1 MKNYGKGWC
10 ILLGLCLGAGQAG
23 AAAAPAGGLL
33 KIGAI
38 FALSGPNASIG
49 QEALSG
55 TQYAVDAINAAGG
68 ALIGGIQYK
77 IQLVNVDDQSQSERS
92 VIAAQRLIAQD
103 NVPIVFTPPSST
115 TTLAVL
121 PIAEKSKRVAMSFV
135 AAAPA
140 VINPEDKYSFRSTLN
155 SVMNVSPSVDYLV
168 KSKGVKTIAY
178 LGRNDDWGR
187 AAGKAIVAE
196 AAALGAKVV
205 EEDYFDTGSTDFY
218 GLLTKVGESHP
229 DAVIAAAFT
238 EDGLPMIKQYRE
250 LQMKPVFLSVAV
262 IWASPTFVRAAGAD
276 LDGVYIATGP
286 TTTQSPE
293 LDAFKAEFLKK
304 TGSAAL
310 PFGITGFDNVNLLIA
325 AMQKA
330 GSTDPEKL
338 RETLRNFSYK
348 GLLQTY
354 QFHDSNQSQIVIN
367 VNQASGGKIKVIS
380 SQTTN

>member
-1 MKNYGKGWC
+1 MNSYGKIWC
-10 ILLGLCLGAGQAG
+10 IVLGLCVGAVDVA
-23 AAAAPAGGLL
+23 AAAAPAVGQL
-33 KIGAI
+33 KLGAI

-49 QEALSG
+49 KEALAG
-55 TQYAVDAINAAGG
+55 TQYAVDAVNAAGG
-68 ALIGGIQYK
+68 ALIGGVQYK
-77 IQLVNVDDQSQSERS
+77 LQLINVDDQSQSERS
-92 VIAAQRLIAQD
+92 VIAAQRLIAQE
-103 NVPIVFTPPSST
+103 NVPVLFTPPSST

-121 PIAEKSKRVAMSFV
+121 PIAEKNKRIAMSFV

-140 VINPEDKYSFRSTLN
+140 VINAEDKYSFRSTLS

-196 AAALGAKVV
+196 AATLGAKVV
-205 EEDYFDTGSTDFY
+205 DEEYFDTGSTDFY

-229 DAVIAAAFT
+229 DAVIAAAFS
-238 EDGLPMIKQYRE
+238 EDGLPLIKQYRE

-262 IWASPTFVRAAGAD
+262 IWASPTFIRAAGSD

-293 LDAFKAEFLKK
+293 LDAFKGAFLKK
-304 TGSAAL
+304 SGSEAL

-367 VNQASGGKIKVIS
+367 VNQAAGGKIKVIS

>member
-1 MKNYGKGWC
+1 MKNYWKAGC
-10 ILLGLCLGAGQAG
+10 LALGLYLGTGPVSTAG
-23 AAAAPAGGLL
+23 AASGGELD
-33 KIGAI
+33 IGAI

-49 QEALSG
+49 KEALSG
-55 TQYAVDAINAAGG
+55 TQFAIDAINAAGG

-77 IQLVNVDDQSQSERS
+77 VKLVNVDDQSQSERS

-103 NVPIVFTPPSST
+103 GVTVLFTPPSST

-121 PIAEKSKRVAMSFV
+121 PIAEKNRRIAMSFV

-140 VINPEDKYSFRSTLN
+140 VINPEYKYSFRSTLN

-168 KSKGVKTIAY
+168 KSKAVKTIAY

-187 AAGKAIVAE
+187 AAGRAIVAE

-205 EEDYFDTGSTDFY
+205 EEEYFDTGSTDFY

-229 DAVIAAAFT
+229 DAVIAAAFA

-250 LQMKPVFLSVAV
+250 LQMKPLFLSVAV
-262 IWASPTFVRAAGAD
+262 IWGSPTFVHAAGAD

-293 LDAFKAEFLKK
+293 LDAFKADFLKK
-304 TGSAAL
+304 TGSEAL
-310 PFGITGFDNVNLLIA
+310 PFGITGFDNVNLIIA

-330 GSTDPEKL
+330 GGTDPEKL

-367 VNQASGGKIKVIS
+367 VNQAGGGKIKVIS
-380 SQTTN
+380 SLTTN

>member
-1 MKNYGKGWC
+1 MKNYRKAGC
-10 ILLGLCLGAGQAG
+10 LALGLYLGTGPVSTAG
-23 AAAAPAGGLL
+23 AASGGELD
-33 KIGAI
+33 IGAI

-49 QEALSG
+49 KEALSG
-55 TQYAVDAINAAGG
+55 TQFAIDAINAAGG

-77 IQLVNVDDQSQSERS
+77 VKLVNVDDQSQSERS

-103 NVPIVFTPPSST
+103 GVTVLFTPPSST

-121 PIAEKSKRVAMSFV
+121 PIAEKNRRIAMSFV

-140 VINPEDKYSFRSTLN
+140 VINPEYKYSFRSTLN

-168 KSKGVKTIAY
+168 KSKAVKTIAY

-187 AAGKAIVAE
+187 AAGRAIVAE

-205 EEDYFDTGSTDFY
+205 EEEYFDTGSTDFY

-229 DAVIAAAFT
+229 DAVIAAAFA

-250 LQMKPVFLSVAV
+250 LQMKPLFLSVAV
-262 IWASPTFVRAAGAD
+262 IWGSPTFVHAAGAD

-293 LDAFKAEFLKK
+293 LDAFKADFLKK
-304 TGSAAL
+304 TGSEAL
-310 PFGITGFDNVNLLIA
+310 PFGITGFDNVNLIIA
-325 AMQKA
+325 AMQKS
-330 GSTDPEKL
+330 GGTDPEKL

-367 VNQASGGKIKVIS
+367 VNQAGGGKIKVIS
-380 SQTTN
+380 SLTTN

>member
-1 MKNYGKGWC
+1 MKHRAQAWC
-10 ILLGLCLGAGQAG
+10 IAFGLCMGAGLG
-23 AAAAPAGGLL
+23 DAAAPGSAGPL

-49 QEALSG
+49 KEALSG
-55 TQYAVDAINAAGG
+55 TQFAIDAINAAGG
-68 ALIGGIQYK
+68 ASIGGVQYK
-77 IQLVNVDDQSQSERS
+77 LQLVNVDDQSQSERS
-92 VIAAQRLIAQD
+92 VIAAQRLLAQD
-103 NVPIVFTPPSST
+103 NVPVLFTPPSST

-121 PIAEKSKRVAMSFV
+121 PIAEKNKRIAMSFV

-140 VINPEDKYSFRSTLN
+140 VINPEYKYSFRSTLN

-168 KSKGVKTIAY
+168 KNKGVKTIAY

-196 AAALGAKVV
+196 SAALGAKVV
-205 EEDYFDTGSTDFY
+205 EEEYFDTGSTDFY

-229 DAVIAAAFT
+229 DAVIAAAFA

-304 TGSAAL
+304 TGSEAL
-310 PFGITGFDNVNLLIA
+310 PFGITGFDNVNLLVA

-330 GSTDPEKL
+330 GGIDPEKL

-367 VNQASGGKIKVIS
+367 VNQAGGGKIKVIS
-380 SQTTN
+380 SLTTN

>member
-1 MKNYGKGWC
+1 MKNYRKAGC
-10 ILLGLCLGAGQAG
+10 LALGLYLGTGPVSTAG
-23 AAAAPAGGLL
+23 AASGGELD
-33 KIGAI
+33 IGAI

-49 QEALSG
+49 KEALSG
-55 TQYAVDAINAAGG
+55 TQFAIDAINAAGG

-77 IQLVNVDDQSQSERS
+77 VKLVNVDDQSQSERS

-103 NVPIVFTPPSST
+103 GVTVLFTPPSST

-121 PIAEKSKRVAMSFV
+121 PIAEKNRRIAMSFV

-140 VINPEDKYSFRSTLN
+140 VINPEYKYSFRSTLN

-168 KSKGVKTIAY
+168 KSKAVKTIAY

-187 AAGKAIVAE
+187 AAGRAIVAE

-205 EEDYFDTGSTDFY
+205 EEEYFDTGSTDFY

-229 DAVIAAAFT
+229 DAVIAAAFA

-250 LQMKPVFLSVAV
+250 LQMKPLFLSVAV
-262 IWASPTFVRAAGAD
+262 IWGSPTFVHAAGAD

-293 LDAFKAEFLKK
+293 LDAFKADFLKK
-304 TGSAAL
+304 TGSEAL
-310 PFGITGFDNVNLLIA
+310 PFGITGFDNVNLIIA

-330 GSTDPEKL
+330 GGTDPEKL

-367 VNQASGGKIKVIS
+367 VNQAGGGKIKVIS
-380 SQTTN
+380 SLTTN